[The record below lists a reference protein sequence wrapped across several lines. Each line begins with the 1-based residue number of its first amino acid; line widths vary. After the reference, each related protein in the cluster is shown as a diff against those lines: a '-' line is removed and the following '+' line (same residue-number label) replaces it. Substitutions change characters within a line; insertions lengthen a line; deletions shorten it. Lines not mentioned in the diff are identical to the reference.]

1 MNNYGKIFKKQLNNR
16 LEFQLYSYNP
26 DKEKYF
32 DVIKKARTQEFK
44 QVIINSEIM
53 SAVLYAVLKSDG
65 FIMKISMSDN
75 TDEDIIENIN
85 KIVSK
90 LRLKSILFVKLQ
102 EELDLI
108 TESGSIDIMCIEI
121 LKSKKSFKIYSN
133 GIVFGDDL
141 ETFFIDF
148 LKPVLEKYFNE

>member
-1 MNNYGKIFKKQLNNR
+1 MNDYGKIFKKQLNNR
-16 LEFQLYSYNP
+16 LELQLYSYNP

-53 SAVLYAVLKSDG
+53 SAILYAVLTSDG
-65 FIMKISMSDN
+65 VIMKINMSDN

-85 KIVSK
+85 SIVNK
-90 LRLKSILFVKLQ
+90 LRSKPILFVKLQ
-102 EELDLI
+102 EELGLI

-121 LKSKKSFKIYSN
+121 YKFKKYFKIYSN

-141 ETFFIDF
+141 ERIFLDF
-148 LKPVLEKYFNE
+148 LKPVLEEYFNE

>member
-1 MNNYGKIFKKQLNNR
+1 MNDYGKIFKKQLNNR

-53 SAVLYAVLKSDG
+53 SAILYAVLTSDG
-65 FIMKISMSDN
+65 VIMKINMSDN

-85 KIVSK
+85 SIVNK
-90 LRLKSILFVKLQ
+90 LRSKPVLFVKLQ

-121 LKSKKSFKIYSN
+121 YKFKKHFKIYSN

-141 ETFFIDF
+141 ERIFVDF
-148 LKPVLEKYFNE
+148 LKPVLEEYFNE